1 MVLIDGKTIEE
12 FLDENGS
19 MHEHIRTNILTAT
32 LNYNHRVK
40 AFIRQIVMNTMSDLR
55 VNHYSYRVEFQ
66 LRVSDQNYLFDIK
79 LISHCF
85 QGAAHIHG
93 VLFLDIEAIQKKEIN
108 RGNHVFEKLI
118 SAFNTLS
125 SDENPSDEEKD
136 AISAFAD
143 KFITVTL
150 KDPMTQKIASKVQ
163 RHRHTKTCERPGV
176 KCRFDFPKPPSL
188 ITMLTVPTRITV
200 PDEVERTG
208 LHSLM
213 RLVLS
218 KVKSV
223 LENEEIMEEIIS
235 IHQDDFEEL
244 VHYRDI
250 ATRSQRIIEDPHFK
264 NQILKK
270 IEGDSGQNIGEAL
283 LGNLVQLMS
292 VYKAKAEEFSVDE
305 VDWRRE
311 RLLAVLREADVADN
325 LAVDESAEQEDWN
338 VDILNKYHALLR
350 HSVKGFGI
358 VLTRDVDEVWINKYN
373 AEFLEIWDGN
383 IDVALVFDMYAV
395 VTYIAD
401 YYMKVLLIFNSKYL

>member
-1 MVLIDGKTIEE
+1 M
-12 FLDENGS
+12 
-19 MHEHIRTNILTAT
+19 
-32 LNYNHRVK
+32 
-40 AFIRQIVMNTMSDLR
+40 
-55 VNHYSYRVEFQ
+55 
-66 LRVSDQNYLFDIK
+66 
-79 LISHCF
+79 
-85 QGAAHIHG
+85 
-93 VLFLDIEAIQKKEIN
+93 LFLDIEAIQKKEID
-108 RGNHVFEKLI
+108 RGNQVFEKLI

-200 PDEVERTG
+200 TDEVDRTE
-208 LHSLM
+208 LHRLM
-213 RLVLS
+213 RVVSS
-218 KVKSV
+218 KVTSV
-223 LENEEIMEEIIS
+223 LENVEIMEEIKT
-235 IHQDDFEEL
+235 IHQEDFEEL
-244 VHYRDI
+244 VHFRDI
-250 ATRSQRIIEDPHFK
+250 AVRSQRIIEDPHFK
-264 NQILKK
+264 NQILNKK
-270 IEGDSGQNIGEAL
+270 MDGDRGQNISADL

-292 VYKAKAEEFSVDE
+292 IYKAKAEELSANE

-311 RLLAVLREADVADN
+311 RLLAVLREAEVAD
-325 LAVDESAEQEDWN
+325 LLEVDENADQEDWN

-373 AEFLEIWDGN
+373 PEFLEIWDGN

-401 YYMKVLLIFNSKYL
+401 YYMKVRHNL

>member
-1 MVLIDGKTIEE
+1 M
-12 FLDENGS
+12 
-19 MHEHIRTNILTAT
+19 
-32 LNYNHRVK
+32 
-40 AFIRQIVMNTMSDLR
+40 
-55 VNHYSYRVEFQ
+55 
-66 LRVSDQNYLFDIK
+66 
-79 LISHCF
+79 
-85 QGAAHIHG
+85 
-93 VLFLDIEAIQKKEIN
+93 LFLDIEAIQKKEID
-108 RGNHVFEKLI
+108 RGNQVFEKLI

-200 PDEVERTG
+200 PDEVDRTE
-208 LHSLM
+208 LHRLM
-213 RLVLS
+213 RVVSS
-218 KVKSV
+218 KVTSV
-223 LENEEIMEEIIS
+223 LENVEIMEEIKT
-235 IHQDDFEEL
+235 IHQEDFEEL
-244 VHYRDI
+244 VHFRDI
-250 ATRSQRIIEDPHFK
+250 AVRSQRIIEDPHFK
-264 NQILKK
+264 NQILNKK
-270 IEGDSGQNIGEAL
+270 MDGDRGQNISADL

-292 VYKAKAEEFSVDE
+292 IYKAKAEELSANE

-311 RLLAVLREADVADN
+311 RLLAVLREAEVAD
-325 LAVDESAEQEDWN
+325 LLEVDENADQEDWN

-373 AEFLEIWDGN
+373 PEFLEIWDGN

-401 YYMKVLLIFNSKYL
+401 YYMKVRHNL

>member
-1 MVLIDGKTIEE
+1 M
-12 FLDENGS
+12 
-19 MHEHIRTNILTAT
+19 
-32 LNYNHRVK
+32 
-40 AFIRQIVMNTMSDLR
+40 
-55 VNHYSYRVEFQ
+55 
-66 LRVSDQNYLFDIK
+66 
-79 LISHCF
+79 
-85 QGAAHIHG
+85 
-93 VLFLDIEAIQKKEIN
+93 LDIESIQKKEIN
-108 RGNHVFEKLI
+108 RGNHVFGKLI

-150 KDPMTQKIASKVQ
+150 KNPMTQKIASKVQ

-200 PDEVERTG
+200 PDEVDRTE
-208 LHSLM
+208 LHRLM
-213 RLVLS
+213 RVVSS
-218 KVKSV
+218 KVTSV
-223 LENEEIMEEIIS
+223 LENVEIMEEIKT
-235 IHQDDFEEL
+235 IHQEDFEEL
-244 VHYRDI
+244 VHFRDI
-250 ATRSQRIIEDPHFK
+250 AVRSQRIIEDPHFK
-264 NQILKK
+264 NQILNKK
-270 IEGDSGQNIGEAL
+270 MDGDRGQNISADL
-283 LGNLVQLMS
+283 LGNLMQLMS
-292 VYKAKAEEFSVDE
+292 IYKAKAEELSANE

-311 RLLAVLREADVADN
+311 RLLAVLREAEVAD
-325 LAVDESAEQEDWN
+325 LLEVDENADQEDWN

-373 AEFLEIWDGN
+373 PEFLEIWDGN

-401 YYMKVLLIFNSKYL
+401 YYMKVRHNL

>member
-1 MVLIDGKTIEE
+1 MFG
-12 FLDENGS
+12 
-19 MHEHIRTNILTAT
+19 
-32 LNYNHRVK
+32 
-40 AFIRQIVMNTMSDLR
+40 
-55 VNHYSYRVEFQ
+55 
-66 LRVSDQNYLFDIK
+66 
-79 LISHCF
+79 
-85 QGAAHIHG
+85 
-93 VLFLDIEAIQKKEIN
+93 
-108 RGNHVFEKLI
+108 KLI

-200 PDEVERTG
+200 TDEVDRTE
-208 LHSLM
+208 LHRLM
-213 RLVLS
+213 RVVSS
-218 KVKSV
+218 KVTSV
-223 LENEEIMEEIIS
+223 LENVEIMEEIKT
-235 IHQDDFEEL
+235 IHQEDFEEL
-244 VHYRDI
+244 VHFRDI
-250 ATRSQRIIEDPHFK
+250 AVRSQRIIEDPHFK
-264 NQILKK
+264 NQILNKK
-270 IEGDSGQNIGEAL
+270 MDGDRGQNISADL

-292 VYKAKAEEFSVDE
+292 IYKAKAEELSANE

-311 RLLAVLREADVADN
+311 RLLAVLREAEVAD
-325 LAVDESAEQEDWN
+325 LLEVDENADQEDWN

-373 AEFLEIWDGN
+373 PEFLEIWDGN

-401 YYMKVLLIFNSKYL
+401 YYMKVRHNL

>member
-1 MVLIDGKTIEE
+1 M
-12 FLDENGS
+12 
-19 MHEHIRTNILTAT
+19 
-32 LNYNHRVK
+32 
-40 AFIRQIVMNTMSDLR
+40 
-55 VNHYSYRVEFQ
+55 
-66 LRVSDQNYLFDIK
+66 
-79 LISHCF
+79 
-85 QGAAHIHG
+85 
-93 VLFLDIEAIQKKEIN
+93 LFLDIEAIQKKEID

-200 PDEVERTG
+200 TDEVDRTE
-208 LHSLM
+208 LHRLM
-213 RLVLS
+213 RVVSS
-218 KVKSV
+218 KVTSV
-223 LENEEIMEEIIS
+223 LENVEIMEEIKT
-235 IHQDDFEEL
+235 IHQEDFEEL
-244 VHYRDI
+244 VHFRDI
-250 ATRSQRIIEDPHFK
+250 AVRSQRIIEDPHFK
-264 NQILKK
+264 NQILNKK
-270 IEGDSGQNIGEAL
+270 MDGDRGQNISADL

-292 VYKAKAEEFSVDE
+292 IYKAKAEELSANE

-311 RLLAVLREADVADN
+311 RLLAVLREAEVAD
-325 LAVDESAEQEDWN
+325 LLEVDENADQEDWN

-373 AEFLEIWDGN
+373 PEFLEIWDGN

-401 YYMKVLLIFNSKYL
+401 YYMKVRHNL

>member
-1 MVLIDGKTIEE
+1 M
-12 FLDENGS
+12 
-19 MHEHIRTNILTAT
+19 
-32 LNYNHRVK
+32 
-40 AFIRQIVMNTMSDLR
+40 
-55 VNHYSYRVEFQ
+55 
-66 LRVSDQNYLFDIK
+66 
-79 LISHCF
+79 
-85 QGAAHIHG
+85 
-93 VLFLDIEAIQKKEIN
+93 LFLDIEAIQKKEID
-108 RGNHVFEKLI
+108 RGNQVFEKLI

-200 PDEVERTG
+200 LDEVDRTE
-208 LHSLM
+208 LHRLM
-213 RLVLS
+213 RVVSS
-218 KVKSV
+218 KVTSV
-223 LENEEIMEEIIS
+223 LENVEIMEEIKT
-235 IHQDDFEEL
+235 IHQEDFEEL
-244 VHYRDI
+244 VHFRDI
-250 ATRSQRIIEDPHFK
+250 AVRSQRIIEDPHFK
-264 NQILKK
+264 NQILNKK
-270 IEGDSGQNIGEAL
+270 MDGDRGQNISADL

-292 VYKAKAEEFSVDE
+292 IYKAKAEELSANE

-311 RLLAVLREADVADN
+311 RLLAVLREAEVAD
-325 LAVDESAEQEDWN
+325 LLEVDENADQEDWN

-373 AEFLEIWDGN
+373 PEFLEIWDGN

-401 YYMKVLLIFNSKYL
+401 YYMKVRHNL

>member
-1 MVLIDGKTIEE
+1 M
-12 FLDENGS
+12 
-19 MHEHIRTNILTAT
+19 
-32 LNYNHRVK
+32 
-40 AFIRQIVMNTMSDLR
+40 
-55 VNHYSYRVEFQ
+55 
-66 LRVSDQNYLFDIK
+66 
-79 LISHCF
+79 
-85 QGAAHIHG
+85 
-93 VLFLDIEAIQKKEIN
+93 
-108 RGNHVFEKLI
+108 FEKLI

-150 KDPMTQKIASKVQ
+150 KNPMTQKIASKVQ

-200 PDEVERTG
+200 PDEVDRTE
-208 LHSLM
+208 LHRLM
-213 RLVLS
+213 RVVSS
-218 KVKSV
+218 KVTSV
-223 LENEEIMEEIIS
+223 LENVEIMEEIKT
-235 IHQDDFEEL
+235 IHQEDFEEL
-244 VHYRDI
+244 VHFRDI
-250 ATRSQRIIEDPHFK
+250 AVRSQRIIEDPHFK
-264 NQILKK
+264 NQILNKK
-270 IEGDSGQNIGEAL
+270 MDGDRGQNISADL

-292 VYKAKAEEFSVDE
+292 IYKAKAEELSANE

-311 RLLAVLREADVADN
+311 RLLAVLREAEVAD
-325 LAVDESAEQEDWN
+325 LLEVDENADQEDWN

-373 AEFLEIWDGN
+373 PEFLEIWDGN

-401 YYMKVLLIFNSKYL
+401 YYMKVRHNL

>member
-1 MVLIDGKTIEE
+1 M
-12 FLDENGS
+12 
-19 MHEHIRTNILTAT
+19 
-32 LNYNHRVK
+32 
-40 AFIRQIVMNTMSDLR
+40 
-55 VNHYSYRVEFQ
+55 
-66 LRVSDQNYLFDIK
+66 
-79 LISHCF
+79 
-85 QGAAHIHG
+85 
-93 VLFLDIEAIQKKEIN
+93 LFLDIEAIQKKEID
-108 RGNHVFEKLI
+108 RGNQVFEKLI

-200 PDEVERTG
+200 LDEVDRTE
-208 LHSLM
+208 LHRLM
-213 RLVLS
+213 RVVSS
-218 KVKSV
+218 KVTSV
-223 LENEEIMEEIIS
+223 LENVEIMEEIKT
-235 IHQDDFEEL
+235 IHQEDFEEL
-244 VHYRDI
+244 VHFRDI
-250 ATRSQRIIEDPHFK
+250 AVRSQRIIEDPHFK
-264 NQILKK
+264 NQILNKK
-270 IEGDSGQNIGEAL
+270 MDGDRGQNISADL
-283 LGNLVQLMS
+283 LGNLMQLMS
-292 VYKAKAEEFSVDE
+292 IYKAKAEELSANE

-311 RLLAVLREADVADN
+311 RLLAVLREAEVAD
-325 LAVDESAEQEDWN
+325 LLEVDENADQEDWN

-373 AEFLEIWDGN
+373 PEFLEIWDGN

-401 YYMKVLLIFNSKYL
+401 YYMKVRHNL